1 MNKWKTAYNAHE
13 FEKQYEIN
21 TMPSETIP
29 DQTLSV
35 KEIMDRFVRGLP
47 VQGAKVPIYEG
58 DESDLPDLSRMDLTE
73 RHETIERI
81 KNEVETLK
89 EKVKKPRVRTEEKS
103 ETESL

>member
-1 MNKWKTAYNAHE
+1 MKWKTQYNAHAYD
-13 FEKQYEIN
+13 KQYEKN
-21 TMPSETIP
+21 SLPSLTIP

-47 VQGAKVPIYEG
+47 VEGAKIPIYEG

-81 KNEVETLK
+81 KNEVDTLK
-89 EKVKKPRVRTEEKS
+89 KKAQKPRVRTEDKP
-103 ETESL
+103 ETQSL